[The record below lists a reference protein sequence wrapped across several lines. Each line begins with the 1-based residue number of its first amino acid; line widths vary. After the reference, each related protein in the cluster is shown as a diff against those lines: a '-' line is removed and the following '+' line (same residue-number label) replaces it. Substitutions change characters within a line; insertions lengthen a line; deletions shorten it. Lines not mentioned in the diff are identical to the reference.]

1 MSPTTTGRQAGQHTG
16 ENASGQTGDK
26 AEANPVGEASENP
39 QASQSSGDENRQTSP
54 SAGDKDQ
61 QTSPSA
67 GSKASKETR
76 QSAGHKAI
84 ENGQT
89 SRSDKP
95 GGTAGQHP
103 ATTGAAPDTIS
114 GGHLV
119 AKALKAEGVDTI
131 FTLCGGHIIDIYDG
145 CVDEGISVIDVRHEQ
160 VAAHAADGYARITGR
175 PGCAVVTAGPGTTDA
190 VTGVAN
196 ALRAESPMLLIGG
209 QGALSQH
216 KMGSLQDLP
225 HVDMMTP
232 ITKFAA
238 TVPHTARAADLVSM
252 AFREAFAGAPG
263 PSFLEIPRDVLDA
276 RVPAENARIPQS
288 GRYRASTRNAGDP
301 ADVEKLADLL
311 VHAKKPAILLGS
323 QVWTTRATEP
333 ATELV
338 RALNIPAYMNG
349 AGRGTL
355 PPGDPHHF
363 QLSRR
368 YAFDNADVIV
378 IVGTPFDFRMGYG
391 KRLSPDAKVVQID
404 LDYRTVGKNR
414 DIDLGIV
421 GDAGQILAAVADAA
435 SGRVDNGAVG
445 RKPWLEELRAVE
457 EKAKQKRLP
466 QQHSDANPIHPY
478 RLVHEINEFLT
489 EDSIYIGDGGDI
501 VTFSGQV
508 VQPKAPGHWMDPGPL
523 GTLGVG
529 IPFVLAAKHARPDQ
543 EVVALFGD
551 GAFSLTGWDFETL
564 VRFDLPFVG
573 IVGNNSSMNQI
584 RYGQAQKYGLARERI
599 GNTLGDVPYDQFA
612 RMLGGY
618 GEEVRDP
625 ADIAPALRRAR
636 ESGKPSLIN
645 VWVDPDAYAP
655 GTMNQTMYK

>member
-1 MSPTTTGRQAGQHTG
+1 MTPTTA
-16 ENASGQTGDK
+16 
-26 AEANPVGEASENP
+26 
-39 QASQSSGDENRQTSP
+39 TSNEE
-54 SAGDKDQ
+54 
-61 QTSPSA
+61 TST
-67 GSKASKETR
+67 EL
-76 QSAGHKAI
+76 
-84 ENGQT
+84 
-89 SRSDKP
+89 
-95 GGTAGQHP
+95 
-103 ATTGAAPDTIS
+103 IS

-119 AKALKAEGVDTI
+119 ARALKAEGIDTI

-145 CVDEGISVIDVRHEQ
+145 CVDEGIKVIDVRHEQ
-160 VAAHAADGYARITGR
+160 VAAHAADGYARITGT

-225 HVDMMTP
+225 HVDMMAP

-238 TVPHTARAADLVSM
+238 TVPHTTRVADMVSM
-252 AFREAFAGAPG
+252 ALRECFHGAPG

-276 RVPAENARIPQS
+276 RVPVNQARIPV
-288 GRYRASTRNAGDP
+288 RYRASTRNAGDP
-301 ADVEKLADLL
+301 ADVERLADLL
-311 VHAKKPAILLGS
+311 VAARKPAILFGS
-323 QVWTTRATEP
+323 QVWTTRATEQ
-333 ATELV
+333 ALDLV
-338 RALNIPAYMNG
+338 RTLNIPAYMNG

-368 YAFDNADVIV
+368 HAFDNADVIV

-391 KRLSPDAKVVQID
+391 RRLPAAATVVQID
-404 LDYRTVGKNR
+404 LDYRTVGRNR
-414 DIDLGIV
+414 DVSLGIV
-421 GDAGQILAAVADAA
+421 GDAGQVLAGVAAAA
-435 SGRVDNGAVG
+435 SARLDNGATQ
-445 RKPWLEELRAVE
+445 RKAWLEELRAVE
-457 EKAKQKRLP
+457 DAATAERLP
-466 QQHSDANPIHPY
+466 LRQSDANPIHPY
-478 RLVHEINEFLT
+478 RLVHEIDEFLT

-508 VQPKAPGHWMDPGPL
+508 VRPKSPGHWMDPGPL

-529 IPFVLAAKHARPDQ
+529 IPFVLAAKHARPDK

-551 GAFSLTGWDFETL
+551 GALSLTGWDFETL

-584 RYGQAQKYGLARERI
+584 RYGQARKYGASRDRV
-599 GNTLGDVPYDQFA
+599 GNTLGDVRYDEFA
-612 RMLGGY
+612 KLLGGH

-625 ADIAPALRRAR
+625 ADIGPALRRAR

-645 VWVDPDAYAP
+645 VWIDPDVYAP

>member
-1 MSPTTTGRQAGQHTG
+1 MAPTTGTA
-16 ENASGQTGDK
+16 
-26 AEANPVGEASENP
+26 
-39 QASQSSGDENRQTSP
+39 
-54 SAGDKDQ
+54 AGD
-61 QTSPSA
+61 
-67 GSKASKETR
+67 
-76 QSAGHKAI
+76 
-84 ENGQT
+84 
-89 SRSDKP
+89 
-95 GGTAGQHP
+95 TATK
-103 ATTGAAPDTIS
+103 ATTNGSEPAPDLIS

-145 CVDEGISVIDVRHEQ
+145 CVDEGIEVIDVRHEQ

-209 QGALSQH
+209 QGALTQH

-225 HVDMMTP
+225 HVDMMAP
-232 ITKFAA
+232 ITKFSA
-238 TVPHTARAADLVSM
+238 TVPHTARVADLVSM
-252 AFREAFAGAPG
+252 AFRECYHGAPG

-276 RVPAENARIPQS
+276 KVPVDKARIPTE

-301 ADVEKLADLL
+301 ADIEKLADLL

-323 QVWTTRATEP
+323 QVWTTRATGP

-338 RALNIPAYMNG
+338 HGLNIPAYMNG

-391 KRLSPDAKVVQID
+391 KRLSPDATVVQID

-414 DIDLGIV
+414 DVDLGIV
-421 GDAGQILAAVADAA
+421 GDAGQVLAAVAEAA
-435 SGRVDNGAVG
+435 TGRVDNGAVA
-445 RKPWLEELRAVE
+445 RKVWLEELQDVE
-457 EKAKQKRLP
+457 AKAKQKRLP
-466 QQHSDANPIHPY
+466 LQHSDASPIHPY

-489 EDSIYIGDGGDI
+489 EDSLYIGDGGDI

-508 VQPKAPGHWMDPGPL
+508 VQPKSPGHWMDPGPL

-529 IPFVLAAKHARPDQ
+529 IPFVLAAKHARPEK

-564 VRFDLPFVG
+564 VRFNLPFVG

-584 RYGQAQKYGLARERI
+584 RYGQAAKYGLGRERV
-599 GNTLGDVPYDQFA
+599 GNTLGDVPYDEFA
-612 RMLGGY
+612 RMLGGH
-618 GEEVRDP
+618 GEAVRDP
-625 ADIAPALRRAR
+625 ADIGPALLRAR

-645 VWVDPDAYAP
+645 VWIDPDVYAP

>member
-1 MSPTTTGRQAGQHTG
+1 MSG
-16 ENASGQTGDK
+16 E
-26 AEANPVGEASENP
+26 
-39 QASQSSGDENRQTSP
+39 
-54 SAGDKDQ
+54 
-61 QTSPSA
+61 
-67 GSKASKETR
+67 
-76 QSAGHKAI
+76 
-84 ENGQT
+84 
-89 SRSDKP
+89 P
-95 GGTAGQHP
+95 GL
-103 ATTGAAPDTIS
+103 IS

-119 AKALKAEGVDTI
+119 AKALKAEGVEVV

-145 CVDEGISVIDVRHEQ
+145 CVDEGIDVIDVRHEQ
-160 VAAHAADGYARITGR
+160 VAAHAADGYARVTGK

-225 HVDMMTP
+225 HVDMMSP

-238 TVPHTARAADLVSM
+238 TVPSTERAADLVSM
-252 AFREAFAGAPG
+252 AFRECYHGAPG

-276 RVPAENARIPQS
+276 KVPIEKARVPKA
-288 GRYRASTRNAGDP
+288 GGYRASTRTAGDP
-301 ADVEKLADLL
+301 EAIERLADLV
-311 VHAKKPAILLGS
+311 VHAEKPCVLLGS
-323 QVWTTRATEP
+323 QVWTCRATDAAIEFVRELNVP
-333 ATELV
+333 AF
-338 RALNIPAYMNG
+338 MNG
-349 AGRGTL
+349 SGRGTL
-355 PPGDPHHF
+355 APGDPHHL
-363 QLSRR
+363 QLARR
-368 YAFDNADVIV
+368 YAFQNADLII

-391 KRLSPDAKVVQID
+391 KRLSPDATVVQID

-414 DIDLGIV
+414 DVDLGIV
-421 GDAGQILAAVADAA
+421 GDAGLVLSSVTQAA
-435 SGRVDNGAVG
+435 SGRIDNGATG
-445 RKPWLEELRAVE
+445 RKEWLEELRTVE
-457 EKAKQKRLP
+457 TQAYEKRLP
-466 QQHSDANPIHPY
+466 RQHSDANPIDPY

-489 EDSIYIGDGGDI
+489 PDSIYVGDGGDI

-529 IPFVLAAKHARPDQ
+529 VPFVLAAKYARPDQ

-564 VRFDLPFVG
+564 VRFNLPFVG

-584 RYGQAQKYGLARERI
+584 RYGQIQKYGDDRGRV
-599 GNTLGDVPYDQFA
+599 GNTLGDVPYSEFA
-612 RMLGGY
+612 KMLGGY

-625 ADIAPALRRAR
+625 ADIQPALQRAR

-645 VWVDPDAYAP
+645 VWVDPDVYAP